1 MQCGTERGD
10 EMVMVKPLSL
20 LLNHLV
26 GTEDRI
32 NAVKRE
38 MENLL
43 QQRRAAQEQ
52 LTQLQ
57 TEYIEL
63 TRAIAILEEVWTL
76 TIPWLSWKRSAGG

>member
-63 TRAIAILEEVWTL
+63 TRAVAILEEV
-76 TIPWLSWKRSAGG
+76 